1 MRTALS
7 QVSSRQVLLRAG
19 YAYVPRDKLVSIIMG
34 RFRTHVRCIARRRRC
49 VRASRAGPH
58 SPTRVRCV
66 AQLNFCMVRA
76 YKALPAILQDPRFAP
91 RLTNLSK
98 AYVGPG
104 FGGQTGEKA
113 NGVTPENLNS
123 VRDDPREP
131 ATPRVA
137 SAVAQPRA
145 VPAPAPVRAHRTTVA
160 DTSCASRL
168 VPPPQQLIKRGSAPL
183 CMRHLHEKLVENHHL
198 RHGGRMQYGLFL
210 KGIGLSLEDALRFWQ
225 TEFTKVR

>member
-1 MRTALS
+1 M
-7 QVSSRQVLLRAG
+7 LLRAG

-34 RFRTHVRCIARRRRC
+34 RFRTHVRGAATPVGCFPCATQLSG
-49 VRASRAGPH
+49 AH
-58 SPTRVRCV
+58 SACDVPPFCDT
-66 AQLNFCMVRA
+66 QLNFCMVRA

-104 FGGQTGEKA
+104 FGAQSGEKA

-123 VRDDPREP
+123 VRGP
-131 ATPRVA
+131 AARCRRCA
-137 SAVAQPRA
+137 
-145 VPAPAPVRAHRTTVA
+145 AHRTVA
-160 DTSCASRL
+160 VEHAVASYVAHFAAACCALIDQL
-168 VPPPQQLIKRGSAPL
+168 VKRGSAPL

-210 KGIGLSLEDALRFWQ
+210 KGVGLSLEDALRFWQ
-225 TEFTKVR
+225 TEFTKVRHAAP